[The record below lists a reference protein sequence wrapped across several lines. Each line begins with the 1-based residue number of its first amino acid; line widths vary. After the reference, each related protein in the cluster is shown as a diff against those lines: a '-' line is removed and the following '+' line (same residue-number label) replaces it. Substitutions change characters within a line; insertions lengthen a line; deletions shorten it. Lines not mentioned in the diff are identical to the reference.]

1 MIQTANATLVNALIK
16 LTRGQEGF
24 KNLENH
30 AAYTAHQDAFDVIP
44 KAEMLQF
51 YKHSF
56 QSLFIVFAEM
66 FARRLTSSTVT
77 HTSLNTPPDVEAQT
91 LDDYYKIITDAG
103 EALLKKKLQTTESL
117 IDHLQAT
124 ALITHINMTAEN
136 KNLKKDYT
144 SIFKNARA
152 AVAID
157 IDKDKRPF
165 DMARLNTHKKN
176 IDTALLAAN
185 FQEIKPPLSA
195 AGALRTM
202 VTAPAVALIPRST
215 RSSQSKGAA
224 TGPLIV
230 CFHCNKSGH
239 TVPNCPTKKTTA
251 SLHMAEK
258 RKAAAY
264 ISARDA
270 RRTARA
276 AENLENAESALLAM
290 AESVPNHSIQYDT
303 DTDNE
308 QDEDED
314 DEI

>member
-1 MIQTANATLVNALIK
+1 
-16 LTRGQEGF
+16 
-24 KNLENH
+24 
-30 AAYTAHQDAFDVIP
+30 
-44 KAEMLQF
+44 
-51 YKHSF
+51 
-56 QSLFIVFAEM
+56 
-66 FARRLTSSTVT
+66 
-77 HTSLNTPPDVEAQT
+77 
-91 LDDYYKIITDAG
+91 
-103 EALLKKKLQTTESL
+103 
-117 IDHLQAT
+117 
-124 ALITHINMTAEN
+124 MTAEN

-144 SIFKNARA
+144 SIFNIARA
-152 AVAID
+152 AIAADVAND
-157 IDKDKRPF
+157 PRPF
-165 DMARLNTHKKN
+165 DMARFDTHKKN

-258 RKAAAY
+258 RKAAY
-264 ISARDA
+264 IIARDT

>member
-1 MIQTANATLVNALIK
+1 
-16 LTRGQEGF
+16 
-24 KNLENH
+24 
-30 AAYTAHQDAFDVIP
+30 
-44 KAEMLQF
+44 
-51 YKHSF
+51 
-56 QSLFIVFAEM
+56 
-66 FARRLTSSTVT
+66 
-77 HTSLNTPPDVEAQT
+77 
-91 LDDYYKIITDAG
+91 
-103 EALLKKKLQTTESL
+103 
-117 IDHLQAT
+117 
-124 ALITHINMTAEN
+124 MTAEN

-165 DMARLNTHKKN
+165 DMARLNAHKKN

-202 VTAPAVALIPRST
+202 VTACKKP
-215 RSSQSKGAA
+215 
-224 TGPLIV
+224 
-230 CFHCNKSGH
+230 GH

-251 SLHMAEK
+251 SLHLAEK
-258 RKAAAY
+258 RKAAY
-264 ISARDA
+264 IIARDT
-270 RRTARA
+270 RRTVRA

-290 AESVPNHSIQYDT
+290 AESVPNIHYDT